1 MESRRECRHLR
12 FQSPT
17 ARQRKL
23 QNCCNR
29 IIFSLGY
36 ERLSGGRL
44 TAKRT
49 FVRQPATAGVLRSGD
64 LCVFD
69 DDGAVVF
76 AAAVTLPTNT
86 PFPWFCVAATH
97 TKTPSKKKGQ
107 EIRSQVPPATHV
119 SQPRCCP
126 PRPSPAVSATCR
138 LHGSRLR
145 SGCSADSKRKGL
157 LRTTTPHH
165 YDSALRPVNV
175 LVRYVQFRGY

>member
-1 MESRRECRHLR
+1 MYWTDGHTDILFLHENPQ
-12 FQSPT
+12 F
-17 ARQRKL
+17 
-23 QNCCNR
+23 
-29 IIFSLGY
+29 LG
-36 ERLSGGRL
+36 
-44 TAKRT
+44 AKGT
-49 FVRQPATAGVLRSGD
+49 TKKAEALELFVYPNSKGKD
-64 LCVFD
+64 
-69 DDGAVVF
+69 
-76 AAAVTLPTNT
+76 PNNT

>member
-17 ARQRKL
+17 ARQEKL

-76 AAAVTLPTNT
+76 AAAVHCRPTPLFHGFASQLHIRKHLVKKKVKKLGVKFRPPHT
-86 PFPWFCVAATH
+86 SPSRVAARRAPH
-97 TKTPSKKKGQ
+97 RQ
-107 EIRSQVPPATHV
+107 C
-119 SQPRCCP
+119 PR
-126 PRPSPAVSATCR
+126 
-138 LHGSRLR
+138 H
-145 SGCSADSKRKGL
+145 ADCTAR
-157 LRTTTPHH
+157 
-165 YDSALRPVNV
+165 A
-175 LVRYVQFRGY
+175 